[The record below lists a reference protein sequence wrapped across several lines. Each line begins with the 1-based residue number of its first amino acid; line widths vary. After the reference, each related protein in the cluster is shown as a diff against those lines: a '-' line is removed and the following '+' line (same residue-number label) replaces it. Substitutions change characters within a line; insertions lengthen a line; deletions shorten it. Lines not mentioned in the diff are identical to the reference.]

1 MENLP
6 INLCEKWVRQYLK
19 RWNKDWSIS
28 VEEFMALYEREQS
41 TLHDRLSEGHK
52 GKEAWNKG
60 KTGMPWSGRKRPDH
74 SAKMSG
80 DGNPFYGKHHTQE
93 TKDKIHKTK
102 FEELRKRHP
111 NRTHSNGMLG
121 DPQNLCGDDISKI
134 ENYELAKAD
143 NFKGWDIH
151 HRLEHELNVTKQDLI
166 DWDIYY
172 DRPADELIYL
182 TRSQHMALHS
192 KLRHN

>member
-1 MENLP
+1 MANLP

-28 VEEFMALYEREQS
+28 VEEFMDLYEHEQS
-41 TLHDRLSEGHK
+41 TLHERLSEIHK
-52 GKEAWNKG
+52 GHEAWNKG
-60 KTGMPWSGRKRPDH
+60 KTDMPWSGRKRPDH

-80 DGNPFYGKHHTQE
+80 KGNPFYGKHHTQE

-102 FEELRKRHP
+102 LETLKKRHP
-111 NRTHSNGMLG
+111 NRTHNKGMSG
-121 DPQNLCGDDISKI
+121 DPNNLCGDDISKI

-166 DWDIYY
+166 DWGIYY

-182 TRSQHMALHS
+182 TRSQHTTLHM
-192 KLRHN
+192 KMKFN

>member
-1 MENLP
+1 MANLP

-28 VEEFMALYEREQS
+28 VEEFMALYEHEQS
-41 TLHDRLSEGHK
+41 TLHERLSESHK

-80 DGNPFYGKHHTQE
+80 EGNPFYGKHHTQE

-102 FEELRKRHP
+102 FETLKKKHP
-111 NRTHSNGMLG
+111 NRTHNKGMPG
-121 DPQNLCGDDISKI
+121 DPYNLCGDDISKI

-166 DWDIYY
+166 DWGIYY

-182 TRSQHMALHS
+182 TRSQHTTLHM
-192 KLRHN
+192 KIKYN